1 MRRLIL
7 GFILISLIWA
17 IGLAAFVG
25 GLPSPSQSTP
35 ARTQAIAVY
44 TGGGGARIVAGMA
57 LFADGAGNRLLI
69 SGVHPDTSRA
79 RVAEFWKGAPELFDC
94 CVDLGR
100 EALSTDG
107 NAAEVS
113 QWVSRNDYNSIVIV
127 TSDYHMPRALAAS
140 RTQMPDVTIH
150 SYVVASGY
158 LDPDGR
164 PNSLTARRALAGEYS
179 KFLLARVKAFFS
191 LKSG

>member
-1 MRRLIL
+1 M
-7 GFILISLIWA
+7 ISLIWA

-25 GLPSPSQSTP
+25 GLPLPSQSTP

-164 PNSLTARRALAGEYS
+164 PNSLTAWRALAGEYS